1 MNIPNAVPA
10 GPAFGRNAL
19 PGSTKHPHPIIAPNA
34 KAHTSS
40 GRIERLNF
48 PLDLGIKLISFRPLV
63 LRGRQMSA
71 KGTCFYFIKERR
83 RSFFMENIAF
93 IQAILFPIALGG
105 ALKNLFRPKVIF

>member
-1 MNIPNAVPA
+1 
-10 GPAFGRNAL
+10 
-19 PGSTKHPHPIIAPNA
+19 
-34 KAHTSS
+34 
-40 GRIERLNF
+40 
-48 PLDLGIKLISFRPLV
+48 
-63 LRGRQMSA
+63 MSA